1 MGREAAAAV
10 CELDKNTAGGP
21 AEEAHGSHT
30 QKATSEQDVN
40 MLSLFGD
47 QPCSAL
53 KVLLEVLH

>member
-1 MGREAAAAV
+1 MGREAATAV

-40 MLSLFGD
+40 ML
-47 QPCSAL
+47 
-53 KVLLEVLH
+53 